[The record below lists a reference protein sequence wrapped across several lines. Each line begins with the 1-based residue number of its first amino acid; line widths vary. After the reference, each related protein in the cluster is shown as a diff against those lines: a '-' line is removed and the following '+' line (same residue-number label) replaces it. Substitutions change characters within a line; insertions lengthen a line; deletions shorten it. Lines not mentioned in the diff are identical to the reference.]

1 MKRILALAMTLVML
15 FSLAGC
21 AFGNS
26 DAIVAKK
33 IVGSW
38 ISEEI
43 DITEE
48 IIDEIEAEVS
58 STLGQYEEIDRD
70 SLPDCSFTLQLCLDI
85 ESSGRFSLYCA
96 DPEPETL
103 DSLTPVVEDIFRNA
117 LDASLAEEL
126 AAEDSTIE
134 DLYAELGVDDFDS
147 AIELIL
153 GMSISEFVDALGLSD
168 ILSQAFNASSRGT
181 FTVENGVILFDDSS
195 DELIA
200 CTYNGKD
207 DTITDDDGY
216 IFTRVS

>member
-85 ESSGRFSLYCA
+85 ESSGRFSMYCA
-96 DPEPETL
+96 GPEPETL
-103 DSLTPVVEDIFRNA
+103 DSLMPVVEDIFRNA
-117 LDASLAEEL
+117 LEASLTEEL
-126 AAEDSTIE
+126 AADGSTME
-134 DLYAELGVDDFDS
+134 DLYAELGVDDLDS
-147 AIELIL
+147 VIALIL
-153 GMSISEFVDALGLSD
+153 GATISEFVDELGLSD
-168 ILSQAFNASSRGT
+168 MLSLAFNISEHGT
-181 FTVENGVILFDDSS
+181 FTVEDGVILFDDSS
-195 DELIA
+195 DELTECI
-200 CTYNGKD
+200 YNAQD
-207 DTITDDDGY
+207 DTLTDGDGY
-216 IFTRVS
+216 VFTRVS